1 MAVTTP
7 VNSGYTIINGSTQ
20 GSNGSKVNTW
30 LEYKSTQNISANTST
45 IDVYFYSQATQNL
58 STEHDVTREFGY
70 VAVDGTKRY
79 KSLDGYSFKNKQ
91 RIEWSHSSFTVTHDA
106 DGKKTVTIS
115 GAWSDNNWSSYI
127 TSGSASA
134 SVTLPQI
141 PRYATVSQSL
151 GGKTE
156 TGITV
161 KWSSDST
168 IDYVWYSKDN
178 GSNWTAVG
186 SVNATS
192 GSYTI
197 SGLSAN
203 TSYTI
208 KTRVRRKDS
217 QLTTDSSAMA
227 QTTYNYPY
235 ATSMPNF
242 TIDNTLTI
250 GLYNPLG
257 RTVTV
262 SIIGA
267 DNSEC
272 SRDNTSGTS
281 ITGYTYSSIV
291 NALYNSIPNA
301 KSGTYKVKVTY
312 GSSVITKTG
321 GTYSANASAC
331 TPTIGGLTYQ
341 DTKTATVNITG
352 NNQQIIR
359 NQSTVRYTASSLSA
373 KNGATISSVKVVVN
387 GSTYNLTVSGTS
399 ATGGNAVIN
408 SGTNVTAT
416 ATITDSRGY
425 TATKTVTV
433 QMLDWVLPTAL
444 ITLQRQNNYY
454 TPTSLKANCTYS
466 SLGGKN
472 TITITYKAKKQ
483 SSSSWELTG
492 SLTNNTAITIQC
504 DNQYDWDVQ
513 VVITDK
519 LGTTTYNTTLSRGT
533 PIIFFDRQR
542 GSTGFNGFPAIDNGV
557 DFRGDVLPAING
569 KPFVAEAKGF
579 ALYGGTDIPNNSD
592 LNDDTFMDAGTW
604 YCQTNAIAN
613 TLTNCPT
620 GYAFRMVV
628 AKTLRS
634 MEKVGSGNN
643 WNGSQQIIYDYMGN
657 VYSRYIYYA
666 DTDTDKRIGVWYGG
680 LKDNTEVGNLGWN
693 GYRANG
699 VNIPTLNTLAYWN
712 GAYSGTASNLEHFGS
727 NALNNLTNH
736 GTFSGSN
743 ANDCLTL
750 GLWLINPST
759 TTANIPYSD
768 WGFLRVE
775 KQGNNYIQTF
785 FRLYGQNTFVR
796 VYANG
801 DWRGWRE
808 LGNGVD
814 GGTYNWVTAT
824 GSNVTLTGS
833 TANDLCTLTVPHRD
847 VWLVEGYC
855 KVTATASANTKV
867 ELYLNN
873 YWSNHRVGA
882 WIPYT
887 NTPLYMQYNHVAW
900 GTDISSAIHL
910 ALWHSADVSVSD
922 ILLRF
927 YKIQSTAL
935 T

>member
-70 VAVDGTKRY
+70 VAVDGTTRY
-79 KSLDGYSFKNKQ
+79 KSLAGYSFKNKQ
-91 RIEWSHSSFTVTHDA
+91 RIEWAHSSFTVTHNA

-115 GAWSDNNWSSYI
+115 GAWSDNNWSTYI

-186 SVNATS
+186 SANATS

-217 QLTTDSSAMA
+217 QLTTDSSAMT

-242 TIDNTLTI
+242 TIGNTLTI

-281 ITGYTYSSIV
+281 ITGYTYSGIV
-291 NALYNSIPNA
+291 NALYSSIPNA

-331 TPTIGGLTYQ
+331 TPTIGSLTYE
-341 DTKTATVNITG
+341 DTKTATITITG

-387 GSTYNLTVSGTS
+387 GSTYNLTVSGSS
-399 ATGGNAVIN
+399 ATGGNATIN

-425 TATKTVTV
+425 TGTKTVTV
-433 QMLDWVLPTAL
+433 QMLDWVLPSAL

-492 SLTNNTAITIQC
+492 SLTNNTAVTIQC

-533 PIIFFDRQR
+533 PIIYFDRQR

-557 DFRGDVLPAING
+557 DFRGDVLPTING
-569 KPFVAEAKGF
+569 DMFIKQA
-579 ALYGGTDIPNNSD
+579 GGYNLWGATKLPTTCD
-592 LNDDTFMDAGTW
+592 LNDVVTAGIYYTNTSDGYTISNLPPLSISLGAFNLKVERCMNPMSPSIDNNWRGVIQTFYHYDGTIYNRYMYRGASETSWNRGTW
-604 YCQTNAIAN
+604 KVLNEHRGAFNTSSAYITDAN
-613 TLTNCPT
+613 DMTISGSYWVGSAYVSNLP
-620 GYAFRMVV
+620 
-628 AKTLRS
+628 
-634 MEKVGSGNN
+634 VGSGWFGVLSTENPVTNVYKQTFTAYNN
-643 WNGSQQIIYDYMGN
+643 GRTWIRTYTNSQWYDWFEITHGSAFTTLCTWGNYYTVGTKVTLNNSFTNYNSLIFRLGQNEAVGGTLLQQI
-657 VYSRYIYYA
+657 
-666 DTDTDKRIGVWYGG
+666 DTYF
-680 LKDNTEVGNLGWN
+680 LKAVT
-693 GYRANG
+693 
-699 VNIPTLNTLAYWN
+699 
-712 GAYSGTASNLEHFGS
+712 TASSSTGYIGYNWYD
-727 NALNNLTNH
+727 
-736 GTFSGSN
+736 GT
-743 ANDCLTL
+743 TPT
-750 GLWLINPST
+750 W
-759 TTANIPYSD
+759 
-768 WGFLRVE
+768 V
-775 KQGNNYIQTF
+775 TF
-785 FRLYGQNTFVR
+785 KFNSETEIEITGH
-796 VYANG
+796 
-801 DWRGWRE
+801 
-808 LGNGVD
+808 
-814 GGTYNWVTAT
+814 GGT
-824 GSNVTLTGS
+824 
-833 TANDLCTLTVPHRD
+833 
-847 VWLVEGYC
+847 
-855 KVTATASANTKV
+855 
-867 ELYLNN
+867 NN
-873 YWSNHRVGA
+873 GLR
-882 WIPYT
+882 
-887 NTPLYMQYNHVAW
+887 
-900 GTDISSAIHL
+900 
-910 ALWHSADVSVSD
+910 SVYG
-922 ILLRF
+922 IN
-927 YKIQSTAL
+927 
-935 T
+935 

>member
-186 SVNATS
+186 SANATS

-197 SGLSAN
+197 SGLTAN
-203 TSYTI
+203 TSYNI

-242 TIDNTLTI
+242 TIGNTLTI

-331 TPTIGGLTYQ
+331 TPTIGSLTYQ
-341 DTKTATVNITG
+341 DTKTVTINITG

-373 KNGATISSVKVVVN
+373 KNSATISSVKVVVN

-557 DFRGDVLPAING
+557 DFQGNVLPAING

-824 GSNVTLTGS
+824 GSNVSLTGS

-867 ELYLNN
+867 ELYLND